1 MKKISFICIV
11 SLWATTN
18 TNAQM
23 RDTTL
28 NINTH
33 KVDANSLFQKSKKQK
48 TTGFVLLGGGAALE
62 LVAMAIGTA
71 EVAADPLGS
80 IFNEKKTNN
89 LGLLIAS
96 GGAVMLSSIPFFI
109 ASGLNRTKANIL
121 LKTETLFFNPKI
133 NIKDR
138 QLAVGVKINL

>member
-11 SLWATTN
+11 SLCATTH

-28 NINTH
+28 NMNTH
-33 KVDANSLFQKSKKQK
+33 KMDANSLFQKSKKQK
-48 TTGFVLLGGGAALE
+48 TTGFILLGGGAALE
-62 LVAMAIGTA
+62 VVAIAIVT
-71 EVAADPLGS
+71 ADPVGS
-80 IFNEKKTNN
+80 IFNEKKSNN
-89 LGLLIAS
+89 RGLLIAS

-109 ASGLNRTKANIL
+109 ASGHNRAEANIL
-121 LKTETLFFNPKI
+121 LKNETLFFNPKM

>member
-1 MKKISFICIV
+1 MKKIYFICIV

-28 NINTH
+28 NMNTH

-48 TTGFVLLGGGAALE
+48 TIGFILLGGGAALE
-62 LVAMAIGTA
+62 LVAIAIASNDLLGTI
-71 EVAADPLGS
+71 L
-80 IFNEKKTNN
+80 NEKKAENRV
-89 LGLLIAS
+89 LLIAG
-96 GGAVMLSSIPFFI
+96 GGAAMLSSIPFFI
-109 ASGLNRTKANIL
+109 ASGHNRAKANIL
-121 LKTETLFFNPKI
+121 LKNETLFFNPKI